1 MRARVE
7 RLVLLALSGWVL
19 TLAGCV
25 GGSAPTRFYVLT
37 PVGGVDKSNP
47 ATSSKASLAV
57 GVRRVAL
64 PDYLDRPQI
73 VTRLGGSQ
81 LALAEFDRWASPLGD
96 EFPRVLAEN
105 LGALIPSDQVV
116 VFPWARS
123 AQVDY
128 EVSVEVAQFDGRL
141 GGDCSLV
148 ARWNIYGREKK
159 AVLTSGKSSLSEATK
174 GGEYEALAAAQ
185 SRLLAAL
192 SREIADGL
200 RAAAR

>member
-1 MRARVE
+1 MIRARVG
-7 RLVLLALSGWVL
+7 RLMWVALGGWLLTFG
-19 TLAGCV
+19 GCIG
-25 GGSAPTRFYVLT
+25 GGSPPTRFYVLT
-37 PVGGVDKSNP
+37 AVAADKAGP
-47 ATSSKASLAV
+47 AAASLPV
-57 GVRRVAL
+57 GVRVTL

-73 VTRLGGSQ
+73 VTRVSGSQ

-105 LGALIPSDQVV
+105 LGVLLPSDQVV
-116 VFPWARS
+116 VFPWART
-123 AQVDY
+123 ARVDY
-128 EVSVEVAQFDGRL
+128 EVSVDVARFEGRP

-148 ARWNIYGREKK
+148 ARWSIYNRDKTV
-159 AVLTSGKSSLSEATK
+159 VLATKKSSLSEAAS
-174 GGEYEALAAAQ
+174 GGDYEALAAAQ